1 MFTPYKIIS
10 DIKPKM
16 LSYLENDFWNYN
28 YDITEKTVSNID
40 TETNEQIEETV
51 YEYVQV
57 RIFGIPTFNKC
68 CADMAK
74 RGIPIEWEDMI

>member
-10 DIKPKM
+10 DIKPKT

-40 TETNEQIEETV
+40 TETNE
-51 YEYVQV
+51 
-57 RIFGIPTFNKC
+57 
-68 CADMAK
+68 
-74 RGIPIEWEDMI
+74 